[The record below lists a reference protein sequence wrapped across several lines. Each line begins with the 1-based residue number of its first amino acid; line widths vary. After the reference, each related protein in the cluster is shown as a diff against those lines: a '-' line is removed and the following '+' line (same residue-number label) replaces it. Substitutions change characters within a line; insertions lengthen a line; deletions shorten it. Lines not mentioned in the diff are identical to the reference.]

1 MQLKASNVLQKMC
14 LLDSSLLIS
23 SVGGAQLQGVY
34 ACEGD
39 VDVVKGMETWCM
51 SQFLPDCI

>member
-39 VDVVKGMETWCM
+39 VDVVKGMET
-51 SQFLPDCI
+51 